1 MQNLMNTNFYSVVAT
16 VIPVLL
22 LGLALEAGL
31 WRRIANTITTTKVTS
46 VRGSIIIVRLQ
57 LLAFLVI
64 LLGTYGELA
73 ALYALWRQ
81 HINTVNSWI
90 VFIATASLV
99 ILLGITLAAQI
110 PGLLRVTRSLELMLE
125 SEESLRW
132 SGDCRRFVGGRW
144 TPLRFG
150 KLFLTDRRLVWMNAP
165 AGGYPADD
173 IEIRSREFHD
183 IRFDQLNWARASTVL
198 RLYRP
203 IFAHIWP
210 HTMTVTTTSGES
222 YHFLIRETAYDEMVP
237 HLRAF
242 LPGGTAQPGEKAR

>member
-1 MQNLMNTNFYSVVAT
+1 MNTNFYSVVAT

-31 WRRIANTITTTKVTS
+31 WRRIANTIMATKVTS
-46 VRGSIIIVRLQ
+46 VRASIIIVRLQ
-57 LLAFLVI
+57 LLAILVI

-90 VFIATASLV
+90 IFIATASLV
-99 ILLGITLAAQI
+99 ILLGIALAAQI
-110 PGLLRVTRSLELMLE
+110 PGLLQVTRSLELRLE
-125 SEESLRW
+125 NEESLRW
-132 SGDCRRFVGGRW
+132 SGACRRYVGGRW

-165 AGGYPADD
+165 AGGYAADD
-173 IEIRSREFHD
+173 IEIRSGEFHD
-183 IRFDQLNWARASTVL
+183 ISFDQLDWPRSVNVL
-198 RLYRP
+198 LRP
-203 IFAHIWP
+203 SATALTHLWP
-210 HTMTVTTTSGES
+210 HTITITSTSGKP
-222 YHFLIRETAYDEMVP
+222 YQFLIRETVYDQIIP

-242 LPGGTAQPGEKAR
+242 LPGGTTQPGEKAR